1 MGVNDDDWEEIDN
14 ARAIALASV
23 LGEVDGGV
31 FHAPHPF
38 YLGGNADVR
47 AFHKHIPGVVYVTT
61 DLTGKPDACY
71 ADYELMIC
79 HREPTNWGPNIISR
93 LAPYTQTAY
102 IGSGETMDIAASAP
116 ADSSIV
122 AFLFDTYDTFT
133 LYGQTFEL
141 RLCIG
146 ITKPELN
153 FKMQT
158 DGPTLKNLL
167 KQNGVYPFTD
177 LHRKSIQMPKSG

>member
-1 MGVNDDDWEEIDN
+1 
-14 ARAIALASV
+14 
-23 LGEVDGGV
+23 
-31 FHAPHPF
+31 
-38 YLGGNADVR
+38 
-47 AFHKHIPGVVYVTT
+47 
-61 DLTGKPDACY
+61 
-71 ADYELMIC
+71 
-79 HREPTNWGPNIISR
+79 
-93 LAPYTQTAY
+93 
-102 IGSGETMDIAASAP
+102 MDIAASAP

-141 RLCIG
+141 RLWIG
-146 ITKPELN
+146 ITKPELD

-177 LHRKSIQMPKSG
+177 LHRKSIQMQKADNNRSE